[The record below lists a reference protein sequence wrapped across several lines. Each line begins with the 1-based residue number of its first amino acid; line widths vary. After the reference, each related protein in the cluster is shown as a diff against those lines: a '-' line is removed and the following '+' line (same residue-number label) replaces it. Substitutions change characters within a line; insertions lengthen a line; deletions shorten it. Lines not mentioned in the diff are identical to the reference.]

1 MADPTP
7 SSSVTAPP
15 PTIAQPDH
23 FYCNAELHPNTA
35 QNLTPEEDPVAAR
48 GIPVFK
54 PTWQEFSDFEK
65 YMEAI
70 QPWGIRSGIV
80 KVIPPVEWRN
90 GLPDM
95 RPFLEDIKIRHP
107 IEQNMLG
114 ISGIFRQQNIEKRRV
129 YSLREWFEVGMSQDF
144 RSPGREE
151 VYRDRSKTQIRKGRA
166 SKGMEDSR
174 KVSEIPLPHNQLIE
188 EHKSPIQEVKSS
200 KTAGGLEVGPDHHSP
215 LSAPTHPAAV
225 REDIDI
231 EGGEMDDEKG
241 QPPVDTNLPDLN
253 AEAARLAKE
262 QKALFAKERK
272 AARAALRSDLDSSF
286 ISTFDPTNSWVPPGS
301 SAEDF
306 SSPEFAAAIERAY
319 WRSCGVG
326 KPAMY
331 GADLPG
337 SLFCDISRPEQPG
350 KLYRGIKG
358 MEGPIP
364 WDVSRLPSAL
374 TRLLPRGMKL
384 PGVNTPYLYFGM
396 WRATFAWHVED
407 MDLYSIN
414 YIHWGAPK
422 HWYAVP
428 QARAKA
434 LEGVMRQMFPS
445 DRNGCPQFLRHKS
458 YLASPTAL
466 KNASIKPNTLVQS
479 AGEFVVTYPRGYHA
493 GFNMGLNC
501 AESVNFALES
511 WLELGRKAAFCRC
524 VSDSVRIDV
533 DALLAEKTRI
543 AAEEEAGLRRPTVE
557 PRLAK
562 VHPAPPP
569 QALGAPSHP
578 PKPRKRKISE
588 TSASPIKANPVTIK
602 RAKREVSADILP
614 CCLCVSPAT
623 EGLLPVNDPPF
634 AIMGVATPVTKE
646 GAVRWMAHETCAS
659 IIPETWVDEVDGQ
672 KKVFGVD
679 TIAKDRWLLVS
690 AHI

>member
-7 SSSVTAPP
+7 SSSAIALPAPAPP
-15 PTIAQPDH
+15 TMIVQPDH
-23 FYCNAELHPNTA
+23 FYCNAELHPNAT
-35 QNLTPEEDPVAAR
+35 QSLTPEEDPVAAR

-54 PTWQEFSDFEK
+54 PTWQEFCDFEK

-70 QPWGIRSGIV
+70 QPWGMRSGIV
-80 KVIPPVEWRN
+80 KVIPPAQWKE
-90 GLPDM
+90 GLPDA

-107 IEQNMLG
+107 IEQNMVG

-129 YSLREWFEVGMSQDF
+129 YSLREWFEVGMSEDF
-144 RSPGREE
+144 RSPGKEE
-151 VYRDRSKTQIRKGRA
+151 VYRDRSKMQVRKGRLSKITGESRKTSEA
-166 SKGMEDSR
+166 PGFDNETSGGQENRNVTLKSGKKDGDSKVDRQRHSPSAPSKGHEYPHEDGDDTEEE
-174 KVSEIPLPHNQLIE
+174 KLEIHNPLPSADE
-188 EHKSPIQEVKSS
+188 EAI
-200 KTAGGLEVGPDHHSP
+200 
-215 LSAPTHPAAV
+215 
-225 REDIDI
+225 
-231 EGGEMDDEKG
+231 
-241 QPPVDTNLPDLN
+241 
-253 AEAARLAKE
+253 RLAKE
-262 QKALFAKERK
+262 QKASLAKERK

-286 ISTFDPTNSWVPPGS
+286 ISTFDPTKAWIPPGS
-301 SAEDF
+301 EAEDF
-306 SSPEFAAAIERAY
+306 SSPEFAAALERLY
-319 WRSCGVG
+319 WRNCGVG

-331 GADLPG
+331 GADMPG
-337 SLFCDISRPEQPG
+337 SLFCDSSRPEHTG
-350 KLYRGIKG
+350 RLYKG
-358 MEGPIP
+358 VKDMEGPIP

-479 AGEFVVTYPRGYHA
+479 AGEFVITYPRGYHA

-501 AESVNFALES
+501 AESANFAL
-511 WLELGRKAAFCRC
+511 
-524 VSDSVRIDV
+524 DSCVRIDV
-533 DALLAEKTRI
+533 DALVAERARI
-543 AAEEEAGLRRPTVE
+543 AAEEAAGIRRPSME

-562 VHPAPPP
+562 VHPSAPP
-569 QALGAPSHP
+569 QAHTVP
-578 PKPRKRKISE
+578 PAKSRKRKISE
-588 TSASPIKANPVTIK
+588 TSTSPAKLIPPPIK
-602 RAKREVSADILP
+602 RAKRE
-614 CCLCVSPAT
+614 
-623 EGLLPVNDPPF
+623 
-634 AIMGVATPVTKE
+634 
-646 GAVRWMAHETCAS
+646 
-659 IIPETWVDEVDGQ
+659 
-672 KKVFGVD
+672 
-679 TIAKDRWLLVS
+679 
-690 AHI
+690 